1 MYVWAGCEAFNQ
13 YKIQVLHT
21 GPWIMKN
28 LLPSL
33 PNEFNTWFLF
43 QSSIDRTRD
52 GQALTL
58 CWPQLIV
65 IALTPFRERYQAS
78 RMVRRQEKKQK
89 ELLLQCEDERRNTEQ
104 YKDQARLFWRLLVLC
119 RCPWCEHISN
129 SSTNSGVCA
138 QVEKAT
144 NRVRQLKHQ
153 LEETEEE
160 LARAKASRRRLQ
172 RELDDAN
179 QSAEVMNREVSTLKS
194 KMRFVPFMSVEYN
207 QLFSRTAQESSG
219 LENTPNTCKS
229 GDISCPL

>member
-1 MYVWAGCEAFNQ
+1 MYGRDVKLFTNIKSKYCTQ
-13 YKIQVLHT
+13 
-21 GPWIMKN
+21 N

-58 CWPQLIV
+58 CRPQLIV

-78 RMVRRQEKKQK
+78 RMVRRLEKKQK

-129 SSTNSGVCA
+129 SMADGIARSTNSGICA

-160 LARAKASRRRLQ
+160 LARAKASRRRIQ
-172 RELDDAN
+172 RELDDAA
-179 QSAEVMNREVSTLKS
+179 QSTEAMTREVSTLKS
-194 KMRFVPFMSVEYN
+194 KIRFVPFMSVEYN